1 MTELTIALTVIGA
14 LLVAFGTAVLVWDHQ
29 RDAGVPLNG

>member
-14 LLVAFGTAVLVWDHQ
+14 LLVAFGTGVLVWDHH
-29 RDAGVPLNG
+29 RDPGVPLNG